1 MRAFLVHVVLEA
13 ARDAGEGPELVE
25 GARGDRGVD
34 ALGCGE
40 CGLLGELEERVNLLV
55 SGLHVRK
62 RRLGDLARR
71 EVARAQACLDLG
83 DAHVGGECH

>member
-40 CGLLGELEERVNLLV
+40 CSFLGELEERVNLLV

-62 RRLGDLARR
+62 RRLGDLACR
-71 EVARAQACLDLG
+71 EVARAQACLNLG